1 MASSIDATKPT
12 AGAALTADVRN
23 NFSAAK
29 TEIEALQAAVAS
41 ATPTGAVTA
50 SGLTM
55 STGKLLGRTTA
66 GTGAIEEIT
75 LGTAAPLNVST
86 DGTLA
91 ANSDTLI
98 STQKAVKTYA
108 EKFVVGPASAV
119 DSRVATFDGVSGK
132 LIKDSGMAVSV
143 VGNAVRLTNTGTTT
157 GVADMFEFEGP
168 GYYGPPVLWRFD
180 NIGQISHSFGSIRFA
195 LSGTASTA
203 VTSAGVGLQDSS
215 VLGWAG
221 SNPTGTA
228 ELAIA
233 RTAADVMSVTDGA
246 SGFRDV
252 KLRSLIS
259 SGGVI
264 TLSNYTVATL
274 PTAASNTHAIVVVTD
289 GNASPTYRGAV
300 TGGGSTKGVVY
311 CDGSSWMWH

>member
-41 ATPTGAVTA
+41 ALVAKGAVTT

-98 STQKAVKTYA
+98 PTQKAVKTYA

-119 DSRVATFDGVSGK
+119 DSRVATFDGVESGN
-132 LIKDSGMAVSV
+132 LMFDDAFLLLGHI
-143 VGNAVRLTNTGTTT
+143 
-157 GVADMFEFEGP
+157 VA
-168 GYYGPPVLWRFD
+168 
-180 NIGQISHSFGSIRFA
+180 
-195 LSGTASTA
+195 
-203 VTSAGVGLQDSS
+203 
-215 VLGWAG
+215 
-221 SNPTGTA
+221 
-228 ELAIA
+228 
-233 RTAADVMSVTDGA
+233 AADE
-246 SGFRDV
+246 
-252 KLRSLIS
+252 
-259 SGGVI
+259 
-264 TLSNYTVATL
+264 
-274 PTAASNTHAIVVVTD
+274 
-289 GNASPTYRGAV
+289 
-300 TGGGSTKGVVY
+300 
-311 CDGSSWMWH
+311 